1 MNPKTAPA
9 FPMRAKWNPNNVLVN
24 DTYCGLSQYAYV
36 AAKVLAADIAN
47 VGVGFVSKEQ
57 FAIRAF
63 NQADVFFAELANRTK
78 L

>member
-1 MNPKTAPA
+1 MNYKTEPA
-9 FPMRAKWNPNNVLVN
+9 FPVEVFGFSKL
-24 DTYCGLSQYAYV
+24 GLSQYAYV

-78 L
+78 S